1 MIESTKITKEKVARD
16 SSGKPRKKTS
26 VISKG
31 KRSIRIIKLTCI
43 TKDIRTALMGT
54 TQYITANFGTGGRPT
69 RILTTV
75 SYILCKN
82 DRAALIEALN
92 TTECRGYT
100 LSNRMLRFLLTR
112 DYVIAIKFDAKKRI
126 VKVFKAGEILFSEP
140 VTEDYVKA
148 IISQYKAV
156 KIDGLKAPI
165 SPTLPNTLP
174 TK

>member
-1 MIESTKITKEKVARD
+1 MIGSVKITREKVTRD

-31 KRSIRIIKLTCI
+31 RRSIKIVKLTCI

-54 TQYITANFGTGGRPT
+54 AQYITANFGTGGRPS

-75 SYILCKN
+75 SYILAKN
-82 DRAALIEALN
+82 DRLALIEALN

-112 DYVIAIKFDAKKRI
+112 EYVIAIKFDAKKRI
-126 VKVFKAGEILFSEP
+126 VKVFKAGELVFSEP
-140 VTEDYVKA
+140 VTEDYVR
-148 IISQYKAV
+148 ITISQYKAV
-156 KIDGLKAPI
+156 KIGDLKASI
-165 SPTLPNTLP
+165 SPTLPNILP